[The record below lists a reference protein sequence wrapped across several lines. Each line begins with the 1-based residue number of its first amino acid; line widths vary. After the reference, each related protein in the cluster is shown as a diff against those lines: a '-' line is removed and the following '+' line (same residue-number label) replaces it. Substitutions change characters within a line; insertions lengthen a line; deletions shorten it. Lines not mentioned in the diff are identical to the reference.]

1 MNCYVVAHYVI
12 MMDIMFT
19 FQLYCNNNTLV
30 DLVVVYSCPAWYK
43 YYLIFNDLITLA
55 FIIWGIFIRS
65 FDALAMF

>member
-30 DLVVVYSCPAWYK
+30 DLVVFYSCPAWYR
-43 YYLIFNDLITLA
+43 YYVICIDLITLA
-55 FIIWGIFIRS
+55 FII
-65 FDALAMF
+65 